1 MLNKINMFKR
11 QQGVSL
17 LELMLSLAIIAVILT
32 MATRFY
38 QQANE
43 TRKTNE
49 AYQAVVGLVAA
60 VDNWKAANPTA
71 KAADLTPANLG
82 GFYPA
87 SYFLAEHF
95 VFDGATLALNGGK
108 ATITGLPGT
117 INCGLDSRIKPVLS
131 PGTSSDCSGTGTL
144 AITFVKV

>member
-1 MLNKINMFKR
+1 MLNKISMFKR

-38 QQANE
+38 QQTNE

-60 VDNWKAANPTA
+60 VDNWKAANPEA
-71 KAADLTPANLG
+71 KPADLTPANLG

-87 SYFLAEHF
+87 SYFIKDRF
-95 VFDGATLALNGGK
+95 VFDGANLQLNGGV
-108 ATITGLPGT
+108 ATISGLPGT

-131 PGTSSDCSGTGTL
+131 PGSSSDCSSAGSL
-144 AITFVKV
+144 VITFLKS